1 MCCKSNIDCNIFML
15 YLQPPSGKLQ
25 EQNQTLDRLFGHSR
39 QCCEEAGGNGSSM
52 KPLFM
57 QHPTHTG
64 SDSSLVLAFINIP
77 AYKVLQQNIL
87 KSSRHILCISSQPPV
102 KLPFSV
108 NIRQVR
114 QPSSC
119 DDDDEFWLQGQIQ
132 LNYSQWQN
140 SNWLERNYY
149 LALGVHHIFS

>member
-1 MCCKSNIDCNIFML
+1 MWCKTNIDCDIFML
-15 YLQPPSGKLQ
+15 CLQPSSGKLQ

-64 SDSSLVLAFINIP
+64 SDSSLVLVFINIP
-77 AYKVLQQNIL
+77 AYKILQQNIL
-87 KSSRHILCISSQPPV
+87 KSSRHILCTSFQPPV

-108 NIRQVR
+108 NIKQV
-114 QPSSC
+114 
-119 DDDDEFWLQGQIQ
+119 
-132 LNYSQWQN
+132 
-140 SNWLERNYY
+140 
-149 LALGVHHIFS
+149 